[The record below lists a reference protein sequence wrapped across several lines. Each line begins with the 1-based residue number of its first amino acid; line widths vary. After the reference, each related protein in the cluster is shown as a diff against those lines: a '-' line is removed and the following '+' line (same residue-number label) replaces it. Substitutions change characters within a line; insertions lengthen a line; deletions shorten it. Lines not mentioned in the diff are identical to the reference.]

1 MERLEKFFQAGSGKS
16 ILDIATGRGEFIGYL
31 KHFYPEFE
39 TIIGVDQDERML
51 NMAREQF
58 ADDNRISFVQQDAY
72 NLQFKENKFDLITI
86 SNSLHHFDDNERLI
100 QSVKPWLTDNG
111 KILISEIISDDLS
124 ESQLSH
130 KLVHHFSAKIDRL
143 HGKYHAETL
152 SQKEILEL
160 VVKLGLKIC
169 DKYLYTSEIEDKQ
182 ADDVVTRMET
192 MIPRMLQ
199 AAEEFSEYEE
209 LQKES
214 VEIINWLRNYKFAS
228 ASTLFIWAE
237 IAE

>member
-228 ASTLFIWAE
+228 ASTLFVWAE